1 MNGSVIGNIQ
11 KVKWHYRHHGLGRG
25 IHGYACE
32 SYTPEEMYIT
42 TKHPHL
48 NDVTMTMNDSMD
60 ENKNYACVF
69 IENEELV
76 VRNLFVSSDPK
87 GFEQKNTYFKDNCCG
102 MFILEDPNG
111 LVLEYIKKGRPDVND
126 LKKTE
131 YWYEL
136 FFCVEYEIKEGFNN
150 GLLDYI
156 VIMNLKYNGLK
167 SRLDKIEEEIGL
179 KKDGNV
185 INKWWFKKKLNL

>member
-1 MNGSVIGNIQ
+1 MNSSVIGNIQ

-25 IHGYACE
+25 IHGYARE

-42 TKHPHL
+42 T
-48 NDVTMTMNDSMD
+48 NGTMTINDSMD

-69 IENEELV
+69 IQNEELV

-111 LVLEYIKKGRPDVND
+111 LLLEYIKKGRPDVND

-136 FFCVEYEIKEGFNN
+136 YFCVEYEIKEGFNN

-156 VIMNLKYNGLK
+156 VTMNLKYDGLEI
-167 SRLDKIEEEIGL
+167 RLNEIEEKIRL
-179 KKDGNV
+179 KNDDNV
-185 INKWWFKKKLNL
+185 KNKWWFKKKLNL